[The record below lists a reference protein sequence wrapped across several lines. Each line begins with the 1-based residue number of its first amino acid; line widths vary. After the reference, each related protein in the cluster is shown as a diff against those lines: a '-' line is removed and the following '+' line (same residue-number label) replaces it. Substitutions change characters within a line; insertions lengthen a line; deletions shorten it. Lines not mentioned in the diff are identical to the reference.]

1 MPEAKGHFSDHNKD
15 IVSFC
20 MGEFYGKL
28 FLYFLIYIYTKQ
40 SLGYKLEFIKE
51 YIRDYR
57 SLYNA
62 WLVFE
67 VS

>member
-1 MPEAKGHFSDHNKD
+1 MPEAEIHFSDHSKD
-15 IVSFC
+15 IVSYC
-20 MGEFYGKL
+20 MGQFYGKL
-28 FLYFLIYIYTKQ
+28 FLYFLIYIYIWQ
-40 SLGYKLEFIKE
+40 SPGYKLEFIKE

-57 SLYNA
+57 SLYNE